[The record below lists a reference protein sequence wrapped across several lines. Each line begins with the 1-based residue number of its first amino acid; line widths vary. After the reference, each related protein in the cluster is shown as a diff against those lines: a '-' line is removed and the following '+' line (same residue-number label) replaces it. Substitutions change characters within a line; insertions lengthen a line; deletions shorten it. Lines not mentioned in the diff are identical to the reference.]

1 VPIAQIVQ
9 DNKKGGA
16 VLTAHYCLTEGTT
29 TFTLKSRVPVN
40 ERERA
45 VLFGFM
51 KDSLRITETRGR
63 KRKKTIEDIRA
74 ALKRMPKATIRRLA
88 LDLGVTRDTVRHII
102 KDGQTTLSQLQR
114 DARKARDSAL
124 SHVAPQD

>member
-1 VPIAQIVQ
+1 M
-9 DNKKGGA
+9 
-16 VLTAHYCLTEGTT
+16 TAHYCLTEGTT